1 MCMVFRLAKA
11 LQRIPLKN
19 LLPEEKL
26 YRAGMAVY
34 INASDGL
41 TDFIIV
47 GVGRFEA
54 DLGGNHPY

>member
-1 MCMVFRLAKA
+1 MVFRLAQA

-19 LLPEEKL
+19 LLTREKL
-26 YRAGMAVY
+26 YRSGMAVY
-34 INASDGL
+34 ANTSDGL